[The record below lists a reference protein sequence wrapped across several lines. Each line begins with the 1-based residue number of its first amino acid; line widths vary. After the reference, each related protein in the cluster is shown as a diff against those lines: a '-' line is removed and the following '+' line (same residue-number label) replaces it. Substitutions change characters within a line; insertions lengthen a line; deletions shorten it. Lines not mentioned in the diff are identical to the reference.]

1 MQAEVV
7 PSKYH
12 YHQIRMKGWRGV
24 EHAGVKE
31 TQRRGLA
38 ACISDPSSVSV
49 SPSCSHL
56 HGSALHHSDT
66 NKGKGGEAGHR
77 GTTIHQPE
85 TRHMMGK
92 TRQSGKRI
100 NKRPERNGLTW
111 SSYIGTIVDTT
122 DLGLDCFK
130 CILWAKIEKII

>member
-66 NKGKGGEAGHR
+66 NKGKGGGGRSQRHNHSSARDKAYDGKDTPEWQTDKQEAG
-77 GTTIHQPE
+77 
-85 TRHMMGK
+85 
-92 TRQSGKRI
+92 
-100 NKRPERNGLTW
+100 
-111 SSYIGTIVDTT
+111 T
-122 DLGLDCFK
+122 D
-130 CILWAKIEKII
+130 